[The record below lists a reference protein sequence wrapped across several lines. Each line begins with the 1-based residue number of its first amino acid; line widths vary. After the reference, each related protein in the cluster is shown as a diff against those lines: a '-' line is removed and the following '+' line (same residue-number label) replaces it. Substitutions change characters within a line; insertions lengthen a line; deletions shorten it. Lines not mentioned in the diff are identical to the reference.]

1 MIVRIL
7 GEGQFDVP
15 DADLD
20 RLNEIDDRLQEAV
33 EAGDHDRFATALEQM
48 LTRVRDHGSPH
59 ELDDLVS
66 SDVVLPGADLSLE
79 EVRDLLADD
88 GLIPG

>member
-7 GEGQFDVP
+7 GEGQFDVS
-15 DADLD
+15 DADLH

-33 EAGDHDRFATALEQM
+33 EAGDHERFATALEQL
-48 LTRVRDHGSPH
+48 LTRVRAHASPH
-59 ELDDLVS
+59 ELDDLVP
-66 SDVVLPGADLSLE
+66 SDVVLPSADLSLE